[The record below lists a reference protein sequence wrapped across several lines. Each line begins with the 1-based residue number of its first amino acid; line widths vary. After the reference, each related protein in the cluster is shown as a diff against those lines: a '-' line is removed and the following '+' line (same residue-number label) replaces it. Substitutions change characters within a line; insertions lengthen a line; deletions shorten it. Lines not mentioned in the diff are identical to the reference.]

1 MTDPTPDVTP
11 ADRIGEAGPLVASP
25 EDNRALEHTDGGQTT
40 RSDATD
46 LGVPMLA
53 GQADEPVGPEDA
65 FGRGPKRGDYSGRAA
80 LEGPHTET
88 VAIPEAE
95 RMQMAKDLVKEK
107 GGDKAIK
114 AGFTVGV
121 ALGEV
126 PRFRSEDQVARTLDV
141 GDSPGKGGVSTAEA
155 RGVTVALDEK

>member
-1 MTDPTPDVTP
+1 MTDPTPDKTP
-11 ADRIGEAGPLVASP
+11 EERIDAAGALVASP
-25 EDNRALEHTDGGQTT
+25 EANRELEHTDGGQTT

-46 LGVPMLA
+46 VGVPMIG

-80 LEGPHTET
+80 LEGAHTET
-88 VAIPEAE
+88 VPIPDAE
-95 RMQMAKDLVKEK
+95 RQKMAEQLVKDAGKNAAEQ
-107 GGDKAIK
+107 
-114 AGFTVGV
+114 GFTVGV

-141 GDSPGKGGVSTAEA
+141 GDSPGKGGVSTDEA
-155 RGVTVALDEK
+155 LGK